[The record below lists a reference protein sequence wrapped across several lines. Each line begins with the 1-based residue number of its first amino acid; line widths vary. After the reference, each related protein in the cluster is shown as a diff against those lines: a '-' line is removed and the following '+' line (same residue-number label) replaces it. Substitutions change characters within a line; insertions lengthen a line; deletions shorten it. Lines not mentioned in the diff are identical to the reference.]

1 MCTACSCSANN
12 KQLLDLFTMIC
23 KTIIVE
29 VRVISQAKGKVNNS
43 YLNIVYV
50 RVISQAKGKVN
61 NSYLNIVYY
70 AFQTQK
76 KTNPLIVLY
85 ISSRKNKHGS

>member
-1 MCTACSCSANN
+1 MCTACNCSANN

-43 YLNIVYV
+43 YLNIVY
-50 RVISQAKGKVN
+50 
-61 NSYLNIVYY
+61 Y
-70 AFQTQK
+70 AFQTKQK
-76 KTNPLIVLY
+76 KTNPIIVLY
-85 ISSRKNKHGS
+85 ISRGKNKHDS

>member
-1 MCTACSCSANN
+1 MLEKHESVKCNVHSLHN

-29 VRVISQAKGKVNNS
+29 VI
-43 YLNIVYV
+43 
-50 RVISQAKGKVN
+50 VISQAKGKVN

-70 AFQTQK
+70 AFQTK
-76 KTNPLIVLY
+76 KKQIQ
-85 ISSRKNKHGS
+85 

>member
-1 MCTACSCSANN
+1 MCTAWNCSANN

-43 YLNIVYV
+43 YLNM
-50 RVISQAKGKVN
+50 
-61 NSYLNIVYY
+61 VYY
-70 AFQTQK
+70 AFQTK
-76 KTNPLIVLY
+76 KKQIPIIVLY
-85 ISSRKNKHGS
+85 ISSGKNKHGS

>member
-1 MCTACSCSANN
+1 MCTACNCSANN
-12 KQLLDLFTMIC
+12 KQLLDLFTIIC

-29 VRVISQAKGKVNNS
+29 
-43 YLNIVYV
+43 V

-76 KTNPLIVLY
+76 KTNPIIVLY
-85 ISSRKNKHGS
+85 IFERKK

>member
-1 MCTACSCSANN
+1 
-12 KQLLDLFTMIC
+12 MIC

-29 VRVISQAKGKVNNS
+29 
-43 YLNIVYV
+43 V

-76 KTNPLIVLY
+76 KTNPIIVLY
-85 ISSRKNKHGS
+85 ILRGKNKHGS